1 MTKQYY
7 GETMKNFL
15 KDERGQLEIILGIVA
30 VILIVAIESAL
41 VGIGIYNS
49 LVSSNLNVDN
59 QWSQVENQYQRR
71 ADLIPN
77 LVEVVKGIT
86 KQEQDIYLEVTKL
99 RSQWGEARTIE
110 DKMQIGNEMDSAI
123 SRLLLVAE
131 NYPEIR
137 SNENFIKM
145 QAQVERTE
153 DKIAVERKNYNDA
166 IRSYNYRVLSF
177 PSNVVAGM
185 YGFKTRPF
193 FEAVKETSATPKI
206 NFSN

>member
-1 MTKQYY
+1 
-7 GETMKNFL
+7 MKNFL
-15 KDERGQLEIILGIVA
+15 KDERGQLEIILGIVCIML
-30 VILIVAIESAL
+30 VIIITSAL
-41 VGIGIYNS
+41 IGIGFYNE

-99 RSQWGEARTIE
+99 RSQWGEAKTIE
-110 DKMQIGNEMDSAI
+110 DKIRIGNEMDSAI

-137 SNENFIKM
+137 SNENFINM
-145 QAQVERTE
+145 QAQVEGTE
-153 DKIAVERKNYNDA
+153 DKVTIERKNYNNA
-166 IRSYNYRVLSF
+166 VRSYNYRVLSF
-177 PSNVVAGM
+177 PSNVVAEM

-193 FEAVKETSATPKI
+193 FEAVKGTSITPKI